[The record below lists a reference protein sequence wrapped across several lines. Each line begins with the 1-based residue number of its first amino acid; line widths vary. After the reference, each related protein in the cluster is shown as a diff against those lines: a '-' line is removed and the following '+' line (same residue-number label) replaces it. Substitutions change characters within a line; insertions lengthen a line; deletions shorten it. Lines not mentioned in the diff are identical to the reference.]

1 MIAVGIERHSRLFF
15 ALFASN
21 VCCRLSPEEDEDEDE
36 DEDAEVVTK
45 KRPQRRATKR
55 PQRRVQKA
63 TRVLLPLPVLALLP
77 NLVVGLVALFAE
89 KERRSRDDGSSSRRD
104 MMWLL

>member
-21 VCCRLSPEEDEDEDE
+21 VCCRLPPEEDEDEDE

-45 KRPQRRATKR
+45 KRPQRR
-55 PQRRVQKA
+55 VQKA
-63 TRVLLPLPVLALLP
+63 THPLLPLPVASLP

-104 MMWLL
+104 MMWFV

>member
-21 VCCRLSPEEDEDEDE
+21 VCCRLPPEEDEDDDE

-63 TRVLLPLPVLALLP
+63 TRPLLPLPVALLP
-77 NLVVGLVALFAE
+77 NLVVGLVTLFAE
-89 KERRSRDDGSSSRRD
+89 KVRKSRDDGSSSRRD
-104 MMWLL
+104 MMWLF

>member
-21 VCCRLSPEEDEDEDE
+21 VCCRLPPEEDEDEDE

-45 KRPQRRATKR
+45 KRPQRR
-55 PQRRVQKA
+55 VQKA
-63 TRVLLPLPVLALLP
+63 TRPLLPLPVALLP
-77 NLVVGLVALFAE
+77 NLVVGLVTLFAE
-89 KERRSRDDGSSSRRD
+89 KVRKSRDDGSSSRRD
-104 MMWLL
+104 MMWLF

>member
-21 VCCRLSPEEDEDEDE
+21 VCCRLPPEEDEDEDE

-45 KRPQRRATKR
+45 KRPQRR
-55 PQRRVQKA
+55 VQKA
-63 TRVLLPLPVLALLP
+63 TRPLLPLPVVALLP

-89 KERRSRDDGSSSRRD
+89 KVRKSRDDGSSSRRD
-104 MMWLL
+104 DMMWLF